1 MKVLAVTGK
10 MAENIVKKYVK
21 EIGLDIDVQVLTIAV
36 AAFITPE
43 FTIEHLSS
51 MTNKD
56 YDMILLPG
64 SVQGDV
70 SIVEKK
76 IGIPTF
82 KGPTHAADI
91 AICFEEGVELSKT
104 LSATEVVKSAVN
116 KRAFEAIDSIKKNWE
131 EIYRKY
137 GGLIIGSSKRS
148 LAIGRHF
155 PMPIVAE
162 IVNAPIRSMEEIIKL
177 ARYYESEG
185 AGIIDLGMIA
195 TKPLP
200 ETIPKLVETIRSSVN
215 LPISIDTL
223 NEEEIIAA
231 ARSDI
236 DLILS
241 IDAGNM
247 EKLVDT
253 CHDTPV
259 VVLPSNIRKG
269 RLPRE
274 AEARVR
280 SLNFNIKK
288 ARKLGYTKIIADPVL
303 EPVFQPG
310 LINSLKAYYLFR
322 MSDQITPTLFGLGN
336 VSELMDVDSVGL
348 NGLLTAIAY
357 EVDANLL
364 FTPEYSNK
372 TKKSVHELYI
382 ASQMMFL
389 AKNNEKV
396 PKDIGINLLILK
408 EKRWIEQPRE
418 EIEANS
424 TPIHKAFRDSKFEP
438 DSKGWFKIEVNRD
451 TKRIEALYHHYGDD
465 RLKAVVSGR
474 EATEIYQTIIR
485 EEMIENLDHAAYLGR
500 ELAKAEMALKLNRS
514 YVQDEKLF

>member
-1 MKVLAVTGK
+1 LKVLAVTGK

-21 EIGLDIDVQVLTIAV
+21 EINHDIDVQVLPISV

-43 FTIEHLSS
+43 FTIEHLPL
-51 MTNKD
+51 MKTKD

-76 IGIPTF
+76 IGVPTF
-82 KGPTHAADI
+82 KGPNHAADI
-91 AICFEEGVELSKT
+91 AVCFEEGVELSKT
-104 LSATEVVKSAVN
+104 LSATEVVKAAIK
-116 KRAFEAIDSIKKNWE
+116 KRAAEKFDYIKNNWE
-131 EIYRKY
+131 KIYSKY
-137 GGLIIGSSKRS
+137 GGLIIGSSKR
-148 LAIGRHF
+148 AIPIGHHF
-155 PMPIVAE
+155 PIPIIAE
-162 IVNAPIRSMEEIIKL
+162 IVNAPIRSMEEITKL

-185 AGIIDLGMIA
+185 AGIIDVGMIA
-195 TKPLP
+195 TNHLP
-200 ETIPKLVETIRSSVN
+200 EKIPKIIETIRSSVN
-215 LPISIDTL
+215 LPVSIDTL
-223 NEEEIIAA
+223 NEDEIIAA
-231 ARSDI
+231 ARSGI

-247 EKLVDT
+247 EKLADV
-253 CHDTPV
+253 CHDIPV

-269 RLPRE
+269 RLPQE
-274 AEARVR
+274 AEARVK

-288 ARKLGYTKIIADPVL
+288 ARRLGYTKIIADPVL

-310 LINSLKAYYLFR
+310 LMNSLKAYNLFR
-322 MSDQITPTLFGLGN
+322 ISDKTTPTLFGLGN
-336 VSELMDVDSVGL
+336 VSELIDVDSVGV

-372 TKKSVHELYI
+372 TRKSVQELSI

-389 AKNNEKV
+389 AKDNEKV
-396 PKDIGINLLILK
+396 PKDLGIDLFVLK

-418 EIEANS
+418 EIYDNTIS
-424 TPIHKAFRDSKFEP
+424 VHKAFREPKYEP
-438 DSKGWFKIEVNRD
+438 DGKGWFKVQINRD
-451 TKRIEALYHHYGDD
+451 KKEIEALFHHEGDD
-465 RLKAVVSGR
+465 KPKAIVTGS

-485 EEMIENLDHAAYLGR
+485 EKMIGKLDHAAYLGR
-500 ELAKAEMALKLNRS
+500 ELAKAEIALRLDRS

>member
-1 MKVLAVTGK
+1 LKVLAVTGK
-10 MAENIVKKYVK
+10 MAESIVKKYVK
-21 EIGLDIDVQVLTIAV
+21 EISHDIDVQVLPISV

-43 FTIEHLSS
+43 FTIENLPL
-51 MTNKD
+51 TRTKD

-70 SIVEKK
+70 SSIEKK
-76 IGIPTF
+76 TGIPTF

-91 AICFEEGVELSKT
+91 SVCFEEGVELSKT
-104 LSATEVVKSAVN
+104 LSATEVVKATIK
-116 KRAFEAIDSIKKNWE
+116 KRAIKKIEFIKNNWE
-131 EIYRKY
+131 KIYRKY
-137 GGLIIGSSKRS
+137 GGLIIGSSKR
-148 LAIGRHF
+148 AIPIGHHF
-155 PMPIVAE
+155 PIPIIAE
-162 IVNAPIRSMEEIIKL
+162 IVNAPIRSMEEITRL

-185 AGIIDLGMIA
+185 AGIIDVGMIA
-195 TKPLP
+195 TNHLP
-200 ETIPKLVETIRSSVN
+200 EKIPKIIETIRSSVN

-223 NEEEIIAA
+223 NEDEIIAA

-253 CHDTPV
+253 CHDIPV

-269 RLPRE
+269 RLPQE
-274 AEARVR
+274 AEARVK
-280 SLNFNIKK
+280 SLNHNMKK
-288 ARKLGYTKIIADPVL
+288 ARRLGYTKIIADPVL

-310 LINSLKAYYLFR
+310 LMNSLKAYNLFR
-322 MSDQITPTLFGLGN
+322 MSDKTTPTLFGLGN
-336 VSELMDVDSVGL
+336 VSELIDVDSVGV

-372 TKKSVHELYI
+372 TRKSVHELSI

-389 AKNNEKV
+389 AKDNEKV
-396 PKDIGINLLILK
+396 PKDLGIDLLVLK

-418 EIEANS
+418 EIDDNTISA
-424 TPIHKAFRDSKFEP
+424 HKAFREPKYEP
-438 DSKGWFKIEVNRD
+438 DGTGWFKVQINRD
-451 TKRIEALYHHYGDD
+451 KKEIEALFHHDGDD
-465 RLKAVVSGR
+465 RPIAIVTGS

-485 EEMIENLDHAAYLGR
+485 EKMIGKLDHAAYLGR
-500 ELAKAEMALKLNRS
+500 ELAKAEIALRLDRS

>member
-1 MKVLAVTGK
+1 LKVLAITGK

-21 EIGLDIDVQVLTIAV
+21 EIGHEIDVKVLPISV

-43 FTIEHLSS
+43 FTIDHLSS
-51 MTNKD
+51 MRNKE

-70 SIVEKK
+70 SIIEKK

-116 KRAFEAIDSIKKNWE
+116 KKAFEEIDSIKKNWE
-131 EIYRKY
+131 EIYRTY
-137 GGLIIGSSKRS
+137 GGLIIGSSKSS
-148 LAIGRHF
+148 LVIGHHF
-155 PMPIVAE
+155 PMPIIAE
-162 IVNAPIRSMEEIIKL
+162 IVNAPIRSMEEIVKL

-185 AGIIDLGMIA
+185 AGIIDVGMIA
-195 TKPLP
+195 TKSFS
-200 ETIPKLVETIRSSVN
+200 EKIPNIIETIRSSVN

-223 NEEEIIAA
+223 NEDEIIAA
-231 ARSDI
+231 AASDI

-247 EKLVDT
+247 EKLVET
-253 CHDTPV
+253 CCDIPV

-274 AEARVR
+274 AGARVK
-280 SLNFNIKK
+280 SLNFNIKN

-310 LINSLKAYYLFR
+310 LINSLKAYKLFR
-322 MSDQITPTLFGLGN
+322 MNDQITPTLFGLGN

-396 PKDIGINLLILK
+396 PKDLGIDLLVLK
-408 EKRWIEQPRE
+408 EKRWIEQPNE
-418 EIEANS
+418 EIDANTIS
-424 TPIHKAFRDSKFEP
+424 IQRAFRDSKFES
-438 DSKGWFKIEVNRD
+438 DSKGWFKLQVNRD
-451 TKRIEALYHHYGDD
+451 AKKIEALYHHYEDD

-485 EEMIENLDHAAYLGR
+485 EKMIGNLDHAAYLGR
-500 ELAKAEMALKLNRS
+500 ELAKAEIALKLDRS
-514 YVQDEKLF
+514 YIQDEELF

>member
-1 MKVLAVTGK
+1 LKVLAITGK

-21 EIGLDIDVQVLTIAV
+21 EINHDIDVQVLPISV

-43 FTIEHLSS
+43 FTLEHLSS
-51 MTNKD
+51 MRNKD

-76 IGIPTF
+76 VGIPTF

-91 AICFEEGVELSKT
+91 AICFEEGIELSKT

-116 KRAFEAIDSIKKNWE
+116 KRAAEKINSIKKNWKK
-131 EIYRKY
+131 IYRRY
-137 GGLIIGSSKRS
+137 GGLIIGSSKRA
-148 LAIGRHF
+148 LAIGSHF
-155 PMPIVAE
+155 PMPIIAE
-162 IVNAPIRSMEEIIKL
+162 IVNVPTRNMEEITKL

-195 TKPLP
+195 TKSFP
-200 ETIPKLVETIRSSVN
+200 EKIPKIIETVRSSVN

-223 NEEEIIAA
+223 NEDEIIAA

-247 EKLVDT
+247 EKLVET
-253 CHDTPV
+253 CRDIPV

-274 AEARVR
+274 AVARVK
-280 SLNFNIKK
+280 SLNFNLRN

-310 LINSLKAYYLFR
+310 LMNSLKAYTLFR
-322 MSDQITPTLFGLGN
+322 VSDQITPTLFGLGN
-336 VSELMDVDSVGL
+336 VSELMDVDSVGV
-348 NGLLTAIAY
+348 NGLLAAIAY

-372 TKKSVHELYI
+372 TKKSVHELYV

-396 PKDIGINLLILK
+396 PKDIGIDLLMLK

-418 EIEANS
+418 EIEANTIS
-424 TPIHKAFRDSKFEP
+424 VQRAYRESKFEP
-438 DSKGWFKIEVNRD
+438 DNKGWFKVQINRD
-451 TKRIEALYHHYGDD
+451 TKEIEALYYHYGDD

-485 EEMIENLDHAAYLGR
+485 EKMIEKMDHAAYLGR
-500 ELAKAEMALKLNRS
+500 ELAKAEIAIKLDRS